1 AGFDHL
7 AERLE
12 ATSRGQRLLAQRL
25 LSVREEE
32 RRHLARELHDEF
44 GQCLTSIRAEAACA
58 TELARERLP
67 ELLPSSEA
75 ISHVAAHM
83 MESLQGILHQLRP
96 IGLETFG
103 LRAGLEQLVRGWQQ
117 GNQTKC

>member
-1 AGFDHL
+1 TAGVLLLNFLVYLPVRRALRPADEILAALARMEQGDLSVRMPRPELIELQRIAAGFDHL

-44 GQCLTSIRAEAACA
+44 GQCLTS
-58 TELARERLP
+58 
-67 ELLPSSEA
+67 
-75 ISHVAAHM
+75 
-83 MESLQGILHQLRP
+83 
-96 IGLETFG
+96 
-103 LRAGLEQLVRGWQQ
+103 
-117 GNQTKC
+117 